1 MKNLT
6 IILSI
11 LGLFAFVSCD
21 KGEMGPVANTT
32 SPGSPSITAP
42 ESEQS
47 YTLLEENANDTLLTM
62 EWTAP
67 DFGVPVVT
75 NYSIQATQDGDFSD
89 PIQLATT
96 NQTSWSI
103 TVQNMN
109 NTLTGVGLP
118 TGQET
123 TLDFRVVA
131 SIADSVEEQVSE
143 PISLGFTPYSL
154 CQFCPAIYVPGG
166 YQAAS
171 GYGSD
176 WTPGDAPALGS
187 VSGGDIYE
195 GYVYFSSGAGFKLT
209 GTNTG
214 WDSNWGTP
222 DNSGTLE
229 SGGVG
234 NNLGVAQS
242 GYYKIYA
249 DIPNLSYS
257 LVRTEWGIIGTATA
271 DDWNSDQDMTFDS
284 SSKTWSITTDLT
296 SGALKFRAN
305 DTWDI
310 NYGPANAD
318 ALQGDLIQTDGAINI
333 PEAGNYTIEID
344 LNGTNYTYTVTQN

>member
-11 LGLFAFVSCD
+11 LGLFTFVSCD
-21 KGEMGPVANTT
+21 KGELGPVANTT
-32 SPGSPSITAP
+32 DPGSPSITAP
-42 ESEQS
+42 ESGQS
-47 YTLLEENANDTLLTM
+47 YTLLEDNAADTLMTM

-67 DFGVPVVT
+67 DYGVSTVT
-75 NYSIQATQDGDFSD
+75 TYAIQLDTTQGGNFAN
-89 PIQLATT
+89 PMQLATT

-109 NTLTGVGLP
+109 ITLLGANLP
-118 TGQET
+118 ADQET
-123 TLDFRVVA
+123 SLDLRVVA
-131 SIADSVEEQVSE
+131 TIADSVEEQVSE

-166 YQAAS
+166 YQSGS

-229 SGGVG
+229 FDGGNISIG
-234 NNLGVAQS
+234 QA
-242 GYYKIYA
+242 GYYQIYA

-305 DTWDI
+305 DAWDI